1 MLIDTP
7 SFIVTFLNCHIFVVL
22 VIWHRKAIQ
31 WNANKSLFIIII
43 IIIIITCIII
53 IITCILL
60 LLHASLLLLLLL
72 LYMFIIIQLSI
83 GILALTSYLSYNE
96 LKRTIER
103 QSIQRKLYLN
113 VTVQSGLKYKP
124 SLDY

>member
-31 WNANKSLFIIII
+31 WNANKSLFIIIT
-43 IIIIITCIII
+43 ITCIII

-96 LKRTIER
+96 LERTIER

>member
-43 IIIIITCIII
+43 IITCIIII

-60 LLHASLLLLLLL
+60 LLHASLLLLLL

-96 LKRTIER
+96 LERTIER